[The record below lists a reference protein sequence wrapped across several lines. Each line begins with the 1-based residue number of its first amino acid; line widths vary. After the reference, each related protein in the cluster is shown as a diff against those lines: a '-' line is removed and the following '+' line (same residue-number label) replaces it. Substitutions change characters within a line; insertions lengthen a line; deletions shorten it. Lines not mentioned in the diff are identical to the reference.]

1 MKILVADG
9 QALLRQG
16 LRVVLSELEDDVE
29 IAEADNVFDLFART
43 KDEPGYDLAIVDMM
57 LAELTMGDGIAG
69 LCRSLPDV
77 PVVILSESEDPGDM
91 KLAITSGARGY
102 ILKTARPAALI
113 HALRLV
119 LSGEAYVPP
128 AVLNQVDAAP
138 PEAETEDA
146 ETSAIRRL
154 TPRER
159 EIVDQLVEGRS
170 NKQIAK
176 ELEINEGT
184 VKVHL
189 KAVLRKLG
197 VANRTQAAL
206 LAVRSSPAGHS
217 LTAG

>member
-16 LRVVLSELEDDVE
+16 LRVVLSELDDDVE
-29 IAEADNVFDLFART
+29 IVESDNVFDLFART

-57 LAELTMGDGIAG
+57 FAEIVTGDGIAG
-69 LCRSLPDV
+69 LCRCLPDV
-77 PVVILSESEDPGDM
+77 PVVILSDSEDPGAM

-102 ILKTARPAALI
+102 ILKTARPVALI

-119 LSGEAYVPP
+119 LAGEAYVPP
-128 AVLNQVDAAP
+128 AVLNQLDAAP
-138 PEAETEDA
+138 TETENGEA
-146 ETSAIRRL
+146 SAIRNL

-206 LAVRSSPAGHS
+206 LAVRSNLPGHS
-217 LTAG
+217 LTTG

>member
-16 LRVVLSELEDDVE
+16 LRVVLSELDDDVE
-29 IAEADNVFDLFART
+29 IAEADNVFDLFTRT

-57 LAELTMGDGIAG
+57 LAEIVTGDGIAG
-69 LCRSLPDV
+69 LCRCLPDV

-91 KLAITSGARGY
+91 RLAVNSGARGY
-102 ILKTARPAALI
+102 ILKTAKPVALI

-119 LSGEAYVPP
+119 LSGETYVPP
-128 AVLNQVDAAP
+128 AALNQVDTAP
-138 PEAETEDA
+138 TGAKTGDGGA
-146 ETSAIRRL
+146 GAIRRL

-159 EIVDQLVEGRS
+159 EIVGQLVEGRS

-206 LAVRSSPAGHS
+206 LAVRSKLPGHS